1 MNSRD
6 YLEADELSLS
16 DIIRSIKRHL
26 GIIIVLTIL
35 GGVLAWAVSEFVIPE
50 KFVSTSKLY
59 VDVQSDDNE
68 PGTIGDLNY
77 AARLLDTYI
86 EMLDSRVFYE
96 EVSDYFEPKVAA
108 ETIADLIHY
117 SQVGNTEVFE
127 LRVTTTDPTLSHDL
141 GNVVVD
147 LAPRTISN
155 LKSGAELKVVDPPSR
170 PSQPASPSVMR
181 NTLLGFIAG
190 LFIGLAYAFLKE
202 QLDQRIRDPETIN
215 RNFGVQ
221 VLGQIPHMTDH
232 GSTRKRGR

>member
-96 EVSDYFEPKVAA
+96 EVSNYFEPKVAA
-108 ETIADLIHY
+108 ETIADLIH
-117 SQVGNTEVFE
+117 
-127 LRVTTTDPTLSHDL
+127 
-141 GNVVVD
+141 
-147 LAPRTISN
+147 
-155 LKSGAELKVVDPPSR
+155 
-170 PSQPASPSVMR
+170 
-181 NTLLGFIAG
+181 
-190 LFIGLAYAFLKE
+190 
-202 QLDQRIRDPETIN
+202 
-215 RNFGVQ
+215 
-221 VLGQIPHMTDH
+221 
-232 GSTRKRGR
+232 